1 MIPRTPSRP
10 HLSSLNFLPIQP
22 PESGIYNKTKFN
34 RGGKEHPSFIMDVEG
49 WMSKQQ
55 SSMTSLCC
63 TQTLGIKMS
72 GLSSLCW
79 KQSRRDLFLKFPS
92 QGATNASVC
101 GWCGCDRCNDTWRD
115 TFMCQ
120 PISCGSVDTAVFG
133 KGWLPEWKMKL
144 RREKSGFMYECCAVD
159 SQQTVKNAKIRFLIV
174 ANCF

>member
-1 MIPRTPSRP
+1 MIPSTPSRP

-34 RGGKEHPSFIMDVEG
+34 RGGKEHPSLIMDVEG

-63 TQTLGIKMS
+63 TQTFGIKMS

-79 KQSRRDLFLKFPS
+79 KQSRRDLFLKFTS

-101 GWCGCDRCNDTWRD
+101 G
-115 TFMCQ
+115 
-120 PISCGSVDTAVFG
+120 
-133 KGWLPEWKMKL
+133 
-144 RREKSGFMYECCAVD
+144 
-159 SQQTVKNAKIRFLIV
+159 
-174 ANCF
+174 